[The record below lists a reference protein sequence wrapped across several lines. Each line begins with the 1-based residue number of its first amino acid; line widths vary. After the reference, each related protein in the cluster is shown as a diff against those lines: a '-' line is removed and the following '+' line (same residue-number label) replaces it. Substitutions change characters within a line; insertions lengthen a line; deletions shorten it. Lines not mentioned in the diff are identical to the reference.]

1 MPDKPVARVD
11 IAGIK
16 PEHLDR
22 MFGDF
27 RATIEA
33 RIAELRAQDDAN
45 GARGAAFFEFLLKE
59 VDAAQFGRIQQLF
72 LGDASRAENSNMLKY
87 IDPVTW
93 FESKLSIARWLKLD
107 RQPPLRILDLGTGP
121 GHFPVVARFYGHR
134 VVGTD
139 LPSRSSGVDKT
150 GHLYDT
156 LCELYRVKRISHVIR
171 PFAPLGDVGGRYDMV
186 TAFLAAFNV
195 DEDKR
200 PWSEEHWRFFLTDLA
215 ANVLTPRGVVFM
227 RLTHDK
233 LTDSAWAYL
242 SALAEWKEDQSR
254 QVFITDLAALS

>member
-1 MPDKPVARVD
+1 MTERSLVRTD
-11 IAGIK
+11 ITGVK

-27 RATIEA
+27 RTTIET
-33 RIAELRAQDDAN
+33 RIAELLAQNDAN
-45 GARGAAFFEFLLKE
+45 GERGAAFFEFLLKE
-59 VDAAQFGRIQQLF
+59 VDAGEFARMQQLF
-72 LGDASRAENSNMLKY
+72 LGNPATAENKNMLKY

-93 FESKLSIARWLKLD
+93 FDSKLSIARWLALD

-121 GHFPVVARFYGHR
+121 GHFPIVARFYGHR

-139 LPSRSSGVDKT
+139 LPKRSSGLDKT
-150 GHLYDT
+150 GHLYDA

-171 PFAPLGDVGGRYDMV
+171 PFAPLGEVGGRYDMV

-195 DEDKR
+195 DKDKN
-200 PWSEEHWRFFLTDLA
+200 PWSAEHWRFFLTDLKT
-215 ANVLTPRGVVFM
+215 NVLAERGVIFM

-233 LTDSAWAYL
+233 LTDGAWDYL
-242 SALAEWKEDQSR
+242 VALSEWHEDQSR
-254 QVFITDLAALS
+254 QVFITDLSKLS